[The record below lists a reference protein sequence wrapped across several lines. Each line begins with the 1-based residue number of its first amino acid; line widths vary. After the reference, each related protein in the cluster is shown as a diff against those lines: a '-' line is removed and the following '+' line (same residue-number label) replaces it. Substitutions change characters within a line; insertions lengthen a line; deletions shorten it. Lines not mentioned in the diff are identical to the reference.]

1 MKQPVTDATFAA
13 FLHCETKAF
22 LFNEGAPGTPD
33 VNSWELRRARA
44 FKASATDWLR
54 STVSDNEYFVGMP
67 PARIL
72 EQGLYQIIL
81 DPLMETSEVRSQP
94 DALWLMPSGLEG
106 SGVLYSP
113 VRFIRHEKLSTIDKM
128 MLAFDA
134 IAIACVTGRMPR
146 SGKLIHGSQFATVTV
161 PLAKLLESTQLCLT
175 KVLSQQA
182 NGTPPPLILN
192 KHCPVCEFRSR
203 CREVALEKDDL
214 SLLAN
219 MTAKERKTQNDKGI
233 LLSHSYRT
241 PSGREERRRFK
252 PSQATKNEPAL
263 KALAIR
269 KRRIHV
275 VGTPNFSVPKGA
287 VYLDVEGVPDR
298 DFYYLV
304 GLRWRD
310 ADKDI
315 QRSFWADTASEEH
328 EMWLSC
334 LLALRLLNAPHL
346 IYYGSYETQFLKRM
360 KERYARGPEDDAFID
375 QLISSS
381 FNLLSLTYA
390 QIYFPTYTN
399 GLKDVARYLG
409 FEWSEQ
415 DGSGLKTLDWRSE
428 WEATRDASLK
438 QKLLTYNAQDCQA
451 AQRVAETLASICS
464 NDPSM
469 QPETVGVNSLE
480 CDPPLRF
487 GPLQYALPDFKA
499 INEAAYWDY
508 QRSRIY
514 VRSSDRLRRLSKK
527 GRRRCS
533 RLRNRPS
540 TSPSVARGRPDEA
553 GKTLWRNRLGAL
565 LPILGAAAMCT
576 VSVGVS
582 VALIDRPVATWVHG
596 QRRGACPGL
605 SSGATAWSS

>member
-1 MKQPVTDATFAA
+1 MRQSVTDATFAA

-22 LFNEGAPGTPD
+22 LFNEGAAGTRSD

-44 FKASATDWLR
+44 FKASATDWVR
-54 STVSDNEYFVGMP
+54 STVSDKEYFVGMP

-94 DALWLMPSGLEG
+94 DALWLMPSGFEG

-134 IAIACVTGRMPR
+134 IAIACVTGRVPR

-175 KVLSQQA
+175 KVSSQQA

-233 LLSHSYRT
+233 FTVAQLSYTFR
-241 PSGREERRRFK
+241 PRRRRRFK
-252 PSQATKNEPAL
+252 SSQATKHEPAL

-275 VGTPNFSVPKGA
+275 VGTPNFSVPEGA

-310 ADKDI
+310 PDKDI

-334 LLALRLLNAPHL
+334 LLALKLLNAPHL
-346 IYYGSYETQFLKRM
+346 IHYGSYETQFLKRM

-375 QLISSS
+375 RAV
-381 FNLLSLTYA
+381 T
-390 QIYFPTYTN
+390 
-399 GLKDVARYLG
+399 
-409 FEWSEQ
+409 
-415 DGSGLKTLDWRSE
+415 
-428 WEATRDASLK
+428 
-438 QKLLTYNAQDCQA
+438 
-451 AQRVAETLASICS
+451 
-464 NDPSM
+464 
-469 QPETVGVNSLE
+469 
-480 CDPPLRF
+480 
-487 GPLQYALPDFKA
+487 
-499 INEAAYWDY
+499 
-508 QRSRIY
+508 
-514 VRSSDRLRRLSKK
+514 
-527 GRRRCS
+527 
-533 RLRNRPS
+533 
-540 TSPSVARGRPDEA
+540 
-553 GKTLWRNRLGAL
+553 AL
-565 LPILGAAAMCT
+565 LA
-576 VSVGVS
+576 
-582 VALIDRPVATWVHG
+582 R
-596 QRRGACPGL
+596 
-605 SSGATAWSS
+605 